1 MWECI
6 SSRWFANPRLCKL
19 FAESVLHYCIKD
31 SDRSF
36 SDHNSRS
43 LFCQS
48 GFVNH
53 LERCFDN
60 GGGCHG
66 NINGGYPG
74 NRSRHGDCITRRT
87 QGAISLSLSVSVL
100 VVCHSIESNSF
111 FSPTIQTIFSAASF
125 FHNSKPQ

>member
-53 LERCFDN
+53 LERCSDN

-87 QGAISLSLSVSVL
+87 QGAISLSLSVFQSPFSL
-100 VVCHSIESNSF
+100 SAIPLSPTAF

-125 FHNSKPQ
+125 FS